1 MRKTLIAGATL
12 ALSLAAGAA
21 RADKKILVYGSGG
34 TTDTAAFPV
43 APAPDAAVITIATD
57 AMWRSLST
65 SDFKGYDALWVD
77 AGNCGISASASTP
90 TPWVPSQFQ
99 ALYDTRLTWSAALT
113 GHFEI
118 IGSDEDFHFYD
129 AGAKKF
135 VTNSY
140 HYVVSGTGTGL
151 FISTGCMYASAP
163 ADTPVPYLEG
173 IGTFHVTGDGCT
185 DGQVFE
191 APTHP
196 IVVGITPP
204 ASTLALTDLSWSCF
218 THSHYNLTPPSYAR
232 VIDIGGVAP
241 GHGVVIAHDVGGC
254 AIDRDC
260 PDGTFCSAPVCLP
273 AKPGGFGCV
282 TGTDCATGLCVDGT
296 CCDTACTGECEACDV
311 VGSKGKCTPVV
322 GAPHGSRAACPG
334 GGATCAAICDGKTTT
349 SCAGFP
355 DTKTECGPE
364 SCTAGVYTSPSF
376 CDGAGKCVPGTTKTC
391 AAYVCAGPECATAC
405 AKPADCAPGYD
416 CVGGTCVPGDAG
428 AIDGGSGDGGH
439 TDAGT
444 GDAGHDGASG
454 DASGSDDGSLD
465 DGGGGGGNSGDTKSN
480 GGCGCEVPG
489 DASTN
494 AGAYAGALSALAAL
508 VGARRRSRRRR

>member
-1 MRKTLIAGATL
+1 MRRTLLVTGGVAL
-12 ALSLAAGAA
+12 ALSLAAPAA
-21 RADKKILVYGSGG
+21 HASKKILVYGSGG

-43 APAPDAAVITIATD
+43 APDPLAAVVTVATD

-65 SDFKGYDALWVD
+65 SDFKSYDALWVD
-77 AGNCGISASASTP
+77 AGDCAIYATGTES
-90 TPWVPSQFQ
+90 TPWVPTQFQ

-118 IGSDEDFHFYD
+118 IGSDEDFHFSE
-129 AGAKKF
+129 AGANKF
-135 VTNSY
+135 VKNSY
-140 HYVVSGTGTGL
+140 QYVVSGVGTGL
-151 FISTGCMYASAP
+151 FISTGCMYYTAP
-163 ADTPVPYLEG
+163 ADTKVPYLEG

-191 APTHP
+191 IPTHP
-196 IVVGITPP
+196 IVVGVTPP
-204 ASTLALTDLSWSCF
+204 SSTLALTDLSWGCF

-232 VIDIGGVAP
+232 VIDIGGTGE
-241 GHGVVIAHDVGGC
+241 GHGVVVAHDVGGC

-260 PDGTFCSAPVCLP
+260 PTGTFCSAPVCLP

-282 TGTDCATGLCVDGT
+282 TGSDCATGKCVDGS
-296 CCDTACTGECEACDV
+296 CCDTDCTGECEACDV

-322 GAPHGSRAACPG
+322 GAPHGSRTPCPG

-349 SCAGFP
+349 TCAGFP

-376 CDGAGKCVPGTTKTC
+376 CDGAGKCVPGTTKKC
-391 AAYVCAGPECATAC
+391 DAYVCAGPECATAC

-416 CVGGTCVPGDAG
+416 CVGGGCVPGDAG
-428 AIDGGSGDGGH
+428 SKDGGSTDGG
-439 TDAGT
+439 G
-444 GDAGHDGASG
+444 GDAGHVDGGGDASSG
-454 DASGSDDGSLD
+454 DASGTADGSFD
-465 DGGGGGGNSGDTKSN
+465 DGGDGTGDNAGTTKN

-489 DASTN
+489 SASSN
-494 AGAYAGALSALAAL
+494 GGAYGAAFAALAAL
-508 VGARRRSRRRR
+508 VASRRRRR